1 MPLIYS
7 LISIKQTV
15 LAEYTES
22 IGNFSSIARLL
33 LKHINNKAVKQ
44 TYTYDQYCFH
54 YIVSDAGIMF
64 MVMTEK
70 DFSIVTAY
78 EYLYD
83 IIESFKK
90 FEKLAINS
98 VTLGLNNE
106 FSPILKS
113 KMEYWNLYQLNEYDK
128 LMSQISSIQHVM
140 IDNIDILLDRQD
152 KLDLLVS
159 QTKNLTSE
167 SNNYHRQSRRF
178 HNTAKW
184 CAGPK
189 IIFFLIILCFSFY
202 LIAVFQCKGFLLQ
215 ECFNKISNT
224 NTNIEHNKSTK
235 YIYDNIQYKST
246 LDTQISDKND
256 SDIQS
261 LIGDYLPEKNE
272 NFSKNIQNISL
283 VTSKLDNKNFE
294 MIQEFKNIQV

>member
-7 LISIKQTV
+7 LIARKQTV

-33 LKHINNKAVKQ
+33 LKHINNNKAVKQ

-54 YIVSDAGIMF
+54 YIISDTGIMF

-128 LMSQISSIQHVM
+128 LMSQISSIQHIM

-184 CAGPK
+184 CARPK
-189 IIFFLIILCFSFY
+189 IIFFFITLCFSLY

-215 ECFNKISNT
+215 GCFNKTS

-235 YIYDNIQYKST
+235 NIYDNIQYKSI
-246 LDTQISDKND
+246 LDTQMLDNND
-256 SDIQS
+256 SDIPN
-261 LIGDYLPEKNE
+261 LMEDYLPEINE
-272 NFSKNIQNISL
+272 DISKNIQNIPL
-283 VTSKLDNKNFE
+283 VTSKLDDFE
-294 MIQEFKNIQV
+294 IIQ

>member
-7 LISIKQTV
+7 LIARKQTV

-33 LKHINNKAVKQ
+33 LKHINNNKVAKQ

-54 YIVSDAGIMF
+54 YIVSDTGIMF

-128 LMSQISSIQHVM
+128 LMSQISSIQHIM

-184 CAGPK
+184 CARAK
-189 IIFFLIILCFSFY
+189 IIFFLITLCFSLY
-202 LIAVFQCKGFLLQ
+202 LIAVFQCKGLLLQ
-215 ECFNKISNT
+215 ECFNKTS

-235 YIYDNIQYKST
+235 NIYNIQYKST
-246 LDTQISDKND
+246 LDTQMLDKND

-261 LIGDYLPEKNE
+261 LMEDYLPEKNE
-272 NFSKNIQNISL
+272 DVSKNIQNIPL
-283 VTSKLDNKNFE
+283 VTSRLDKNFE
-294 MIQEFKNIQV
+294 IIQ